1 MIRPG
6 FDADLAIVDGNPL
19 HNLKVLYGTGVLT
32 ERDGKLVQAGG
43 VKWTIKQGIVFDAEA
58 LRADVRGMVKRAKGA
73 APRTAERA
81 P

>member
-1 MIRPG
+1 
-6 FDADLAIVDGNPL
+6 
-19 HNLKVLYGTGVLT
+19 
-32 ERDGKLVQAGG
+32 

-58 LRADVRGMVKRAKGA
+58 LRADVRGMVQRAKGA